1 MEMPTKISDW
11 LSREEIAQF
20 TQRSDWHA
28 GRVLLLNWA
37 MIAATFWMV
46 SVWTNPVTIIVA
58 VILLGGRQMG
68 LAGLMHEAG
77 HKTFFKTQALNRWL
91 GQWLCAYPILGD
103 CDAYGASHRE
113 HHKMAGTD
121 ADPDLPNYRSY
132 PVSKASFRRKVIRDL
147 TGQTGIRN
155 LRGIFFG
162 RSRNMMMRDG
172 EHYPAGKGLLA
183 NLVLLGVLVA
193 FGVGELYLLWVLAYI
208 TTYSLVARLR
218 QVAEHGAVA
227 GLFDPDPRRHTRTI
241 LANPLECLLICP
253 NHLNYHAE
261 HHFAAS
267 VPGYRLKDFH
277 RKLVA
282 KGFYDQHPQ
291 TLTKGYW
298 EVLKQAVPE
307 FDPATAPLAT

>member
-193 FGVGELYLLWVLAYI
+193 FGVGELYLLWMLAYI

-241 LANPLECLLICP
+241 LATAGVFADLPQPPQLPRRASFCRQRAGLSLEGLSPQAGSEGFLRSTSANPDQGLLGS
-253 NHLNYHAE
+253 A
-261 HHFAAS
+261 
-267 VPGYRLKDFH
+267 
-277 RKLVA
+277 
-282 KGFYDQHPQ
+282 
-291 TLTKGYW
+291 
-298 EVLKQAVPE
+298 QAGGSGI
-307 FDPATAPLAT
+307 